1 MPVKAL
7 DRRNFLK
14 VSALAGGGMAL
25 SVSLPGK
32 LLGAE
37 SAAAAAGFNAYV
49 SIAAS
54 GLVTIVSQNPEI
66 GQGIKTSM
74 PMMIAE
80 ELDVD
85 WDKVHVTQADLDT
98 SRYPRQFAGGSFAT
112 PFSWLPMRQAGA
124 AARQML
130 LQAAAAK
137 AGVPLAELSTEPDMV
152 VHKVSGR
159 RWSYGSLAADAAKQ
173 PVPDL
178 AKVPLKAA
186 KDFRIVGTPKVG
198 VDSARILRGER
209 LFGVDTRQ
217 PGQVY
222 AIFESG
228 PAHGAKLVSVDASA
242 AKKAPG
248 VIDVFPIKGAGGHEV
263 LVDGVAVIATNYW
276 YAEQARSLLK
286 IEWDLTASKGH
297 TSADYEAAAAK
308 LMDAGGGTD
317 LRRDGD
323 AEAKIAGAA
332 KKVDARYSYPFIA
345 HAPLEPQNCTA
356 LYNAKD
362 GTLEL
367 WAPSQTPERAV
378 AGITTALG
386 IPADKVTLHISR
398 MGGGFGRRLINDYAA
413 QVAAIA
419 KAYPDKPVQLIWSRP
434 DDMKRD
440 FFRPAGWHHL
450 RAGLDA
456 AGKLSGFACHF
467 VSFGADGKPVNAAGM
482 SPWLFPT
489 GLVSDL
495 LYTQS
500 LMPTVIPTGPLRAP
514 ASNAQCFAY
523 QSFLDEVAQA
533 AGKDL
538 PTLMLEL
545 CEKDSLVGPAGD
557 PTQASTAFSTARA
570 RAVILQVLADS
581 NWKNRP
587 KSTGRAYGFGFYFCH
602 RGYFAEVADV
612 SVTEG
617 AVKVHKVWVAGDVG
631 NIIVNPF
638 GAISQVK
645 GSVID
650 GIAELL
656 GQEITFTDAAS
667 ETRSFD
673 TYPLGRMS
681 IVPEIAVSWVK
692 SDGPPSGLGEPA
704 LPPVIPAVTN
714 AIFAATGKRVRS
726 LPVKL

>member
-1 MPVKAL
+1 MPVNAL
-7 DRRNFLK
+7 DRRDFLR

-25 SVSLPGK
+25 SITLPGK

-37 SAAAAAGFNAYV
+37 GAPAQLNAYV
-49 SIAAS
+49 EIAAS

-85 WDKVHVTQADLDT
+85 WNKIKVKQGGLDVK
-98 SRYPRQFAGGSFAT
+98 RYLTRQVAGGSFAT
-112 PFSWLPMRQAGA
+112 PQNWLPMRQVGA

-130 LQAAAAK
+130 LQAASAK

-152 VHKVSGR
+152 VHKASGR
-159 RWSYGSLAADAAKQ
+159 KWPYGSLAADAAMQ

-186 KDFRIVGTPKVG
+186 KDFRIIGKPKGG
-198 VDSARILRGER
+198 VDSARILRGEP
-209 LFGVDTRQ
+209 LFGVDTRL

-228 PAHGAKLVSVDASA
+228 PAHGAKLVSYDATA

-248 VIDVFPIKGAGGHEV
+248 VLEVFPIKGVGGAEV
-263 LVDGVAVIATNYW
+263 LVDGVAVVATNYW
-276 YAEQARSLLK
+276 YAEQARALLK
-286 IEWDLTASKGH
+286 IEWDLSASKGH
-297 TSADYEAAAAK
+297 TSTDYEAKATK
-308 LMDAGGGTD
+308 LMDAGGGSD
-317 LRRDGD
+317 LRRDGN
-323 AEAKIAGAA
+323 AEAKIAAAA
-332 KKVDARYSYPFIA
+332 KKLDARYSYPFIA

-356 LYNAKD
+356 LYKAD

-378 AGITTALG
+378 TGIVTALG
-386 IPADKVTLHISR
+386 IPAEKITLHLSR
-398 MGGGFGRRLINDYAA
+398 MGGGFGRRLINDFVA

-419 KAYPDKPVQLIWSRP
+419 KAMPGKPVQLVWSRP

-440 FFRPAGWHHL
+440 FFRPAGWHHF

-456 AGKLSGFACHF
+456 TGKIAGFACHF
-467 VSFGADGKPVNAAGM
+467 VSFGADGKPASSAAM
-482 SPWLFPT
+482 SPTLFPT

-514 ASNAQCFAY
+514 ASNSQCFAF
-523 QSFLDEVAQA
+523 QSFLDEVALA

-538 PTLMLEL
+538 PALMLEL
-545 CEKDSLVGPAGD
+545 CEKDLSIGTPGD
-557 PTQASTAFSTARA
+557 PTQASFAFSTARA
-570 RAVILQVLADS
+570 RAVILKVLADS
-581 NWKNRP
+581 NWKDRP
-587 KSTGRAYGFGFYFCH
+587 KSIGRAYGFGFYFCH

-612 SVTEG
+612 SVIDD

-638 GAISQVK
+638 GADSQVK

-650 GIAELL
+650 GLAELL
-656 GQEITFTDAAS
+656 GQEIIFTDAAS

-673 TYPLGRMS
+673 TFPLGRMS
-681 IVPEIAVSWVK
+681 IVPAIAISWVM

-704 LPPVIPAVTN
+704 LPPLIPAVTN